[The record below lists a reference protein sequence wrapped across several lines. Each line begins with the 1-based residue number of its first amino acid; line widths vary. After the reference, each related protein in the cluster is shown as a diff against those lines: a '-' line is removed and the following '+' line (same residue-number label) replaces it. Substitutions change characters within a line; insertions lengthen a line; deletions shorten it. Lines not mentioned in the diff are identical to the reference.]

1 MAHYK
6 QLQILMGC
14 APSSQNRPKVI
25 QPKKMFEEDK
35 ENQNAQK
42 DFWDGAANWYAT
54 IELMLF

>member
-1 MAHYK
+1 
-6 QLQILMGC
+6 
-14 APSSQNRPKVI
+14 
-25 QPKKMFEEDK
+25 MFEEDK